1 MDLRELSDMTLRTLI
16 CLFFVSLFG
25 VSCSEKSQPAESPEK
40 GKEEAVSP
48 PVPEVAPAPAQIP
61 QVWSEVKLHEVIRSK
76 NPGYSGNG
84 QFEIDEAGQVRA
96 VALDNCGVTD
106 LSPFQGMSLMALYLQ
121 GCAVPDITPL
131 KGMPL
136 VELYLEKSAVKDL
149 SPLAGMG
156 GLRKLYLSGTMVTD
170 LTPLKGLA
178 IVEMNLVNTRVSDLS
193 ALAGMPLQMLWL
205 TDTPVADISPLAKS
219 PLVSLTLHRTSVSD
233 LSPLAGTNL
242 QRLHIGETPVSDLS
256 PLRGLRL
263 TRLVFEPDMIKTGF
277 EVITQITTLTE
288 VGTKFEDGSNDLQP
302 LASFLQSRAA
312 SSGGAQPEVK

>member
-1 MDLRELSDMTLRTLI
+1 MLIRTMVCLI
-16 CLFFVSLFG
+16 LVSLVA
-25 VSCSEKSQPAESPEK
+25 VSCGEKNQPVENHGKKVDEEK
-40 GKEEAVSP
+40 AVNVPVIAPTP
-48 PVPEVAPAPAQIP
+48 PQTP

-121 GCAVPDITPL
+121 GCAVPDISPL
-131 KGMPL
+131 QGMPL

-170 LTPLKGLA
+170 LSPLKGLA
-178 IVEMNLVNTRVSDLS
+178 IVEMNLVNTKVSDLS

-205 TDTPVADISPLAKS
+205 TDTPVSDISPLAKS

-242 QRLHIGETPVSDLS
+242 QRLHIGETPVSDLT
-256 PLRGLRL
+256 PLKGMRL
-263 TRLVFEPDMIKTGF
+263 TRLVFEPGMIKTGF
-277 EVITQITTLTE
+277 DVITQMTTLTE

-312 SSGGAQPEVK
+312 NSGGVQPEVK

>member
-1 MDLRELSDMTLRTLI
+1 MTLRTLI
-16 CLFFVSLFG
+16 SLVIVSVCG
-25 VSCSEKSQPAESPEK
+25 VSCGEKPRPEK
-40 GKEEAVSP
+40 GPENGGQEPKAEITPQPA
-48 PVPEVAPAPAQIP
+48 PVPQI
-61 QVWSEVKLHEVIRSK
+61 WSEVKLHETIRSK

-84 QFEIDEAGQVRA
+84 QFDIDEAGQVRA

-131 KGMPL
+131 QGMPL
-136 VELYLEKSAVKDL
+136 VELYLENSAVKDL
-149 SPLAGMG
+149 RPLAGMG

-170 LTPLKGLA
+170 LSPLKGLA

-193 ALAGMPLQMLWL
+193 PLAGMPLQMLWL

-219 PLVSLTLHRTSVSD
+219 PLISLTLHRTRVSD
-233 LSPLAGTNL
+233 LSPLAGTKL

-256 PLRGLRL
+256 PLNGMRL
-263 TRLVFEPDMIKTGF
+263 TRLVFEPDMIKSGF
-277 EVITQITTLTE
+277 DVIPRMTTLTE
-288 VGTKFEDGSNDLQP
+288 IGTKFEDGNNDLQP

-312 SSGGAQPEVK
+312 DSGVAKPPVK